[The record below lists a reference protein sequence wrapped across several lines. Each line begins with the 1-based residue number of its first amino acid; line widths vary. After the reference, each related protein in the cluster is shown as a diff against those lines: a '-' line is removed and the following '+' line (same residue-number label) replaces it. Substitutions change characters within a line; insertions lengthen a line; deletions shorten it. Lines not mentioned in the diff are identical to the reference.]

1 MARGVRSRSP
11 GSYHDL
17 HFHYVQDDRGRTAVI
32 VRIWRTG
39 IDMERAEEYDRF
51 VVERSLPM
59 FRRQPGLT
67 AVYFTRTGEEDR
79 AVVTVWADATAVS
92 ALDTSDEY
100 QETTAAII
108 AAGFLRTPQTVE
120 LMPVDL
126 SWPTGPHSHETS

>member
-1 MARGVRSRSP
+1 M
-11 GSYHDL
+11 
-17 HFHYVQDDRGRTAVI
+17 I

-39 IDMERAEEYDRF
+39 IDMERAAEYDRF

-67 AVYFTRTGEEDR
+67 TVYFTRTGEMDR
-79 AVVTVWADATAVS
+79 AVVTVWADAAAVS

-108 AAGFLRTPQTVE
+108 AAGFLRGPQTVE
-120 LMPVDL
+120 LMPVDQA
-126 SWPTGPHSHETS
+126 WPTSTLSRETA

>member
-1 MARGVRSRSP
+1 
-11 GSYHDL
+11 
-17 HFHYVQDDRGRTAVI
+17 VI

-39 IDMERAEEYDRF
+39 IDMERAAEYDRF

-67 AVYFTRTGEEDR
+67 TVYFTRTGEEDR
-79 AVVTVWADATAVS
+79 AVVTVWADAAAVS

-108 AAGFLRTPQTVE
+108 AAGFLRGPQTVE
-120 LMPVDL
+120 LMPVDQA
-126 SWPTGPHSHETS
+126 WPTSTLSRETA